1 MSLTKVSYSMIEGA
15 PVNVVDYGASTSATG
30 VANSAAFLAA
40 KAVAG
45 TYTIAGQTIFRQVY
59 VPPATYAID
68 GTVVGNFFTDGVVG
82 ITGGTVQYIIQ
93 QGVGA
98 SQSNTIF
105 GPGAMP
111 GATLTGGDNGQF
123 NTAFGTEALISN
135 TTGYRNTGIGYA
147 ALHNTVTNYA
157 NTAVGASAG
166 YSLSDPAATG
176 NTAVGSRALFTS
188 TDGYFNTAIGSD
200 SLQYNTSGY
209 SNTGCGKNTL
219 YTNSTGYFNTAVGLN
234 ALLSNETGFQNTAV
248 GFQALAGNV
257 LGINNVAVGF
267 NSLLYATNGGN
278 TAVGRHSC
286 LNTVGGYNLVAI
298 GDQALLE
305 NVSGNDSVA
314 VGVLALSKATGSQ
327 NTAIGRGAGFNVT
340 LGEGNLILGSNSNI
354 GYTPVFDITTENNR
368 VVVSSTSVTNAY
380 VQVAWTIVS
389 DERDKTDVEDSPY
402 GLSFVQSLRPVVYKR
417 DDRDRYKQADAD
429 GNITEVTKDGSRKD
443 EKFTLGFLAQE
454 IIAAEKAAGIQEGKF
469 LIADDEMADK
479 LKITETKIIPALV
492 KAIQELKAEFELYK
506 TAQEAA
512 QAKIGE

>member
-82 ITGGTVQYIIQ
+82 ITGGTVEYIIQ

-111 GATLTGGDNGQF
+111 GATPTGGDNGKF
-123 NTAFGTEALISN
+123 NTAFGNEALVSN

-147 ALHNTVTNYA
+147 ALHNTVTNYS
-157 NTAVGASAG
+157 NTGVGFQAG
-166 YSLSDPAATG
+166 YSLSDPAAYG

-188 TDGYFNTAIGSD
+188 VNGYFNTAIGSD
-200 SLQYNTSGY
+200 SLQYNLGGH

-219 YTNSTGYFNTAVGLN
+219 YTNTTGYYNTALGMN
-234 ALLSNETGFQNTAV
+234 ASYANTTGFQNTAV
-248 GFQALAGNV
+248 GFQALA
-257 LGINNVAVGF
+257 NNVTGDNNTAIGF
-267 NSLLYATNGGN
+267 DALLNTTNDGN
-278 TAVGRHSC
+278 TAVGRNSC
-286 LNTVGGYNLVAI
+286 LNTVGGGNNTAI
-298 GDQALLE
+298 GDQSLLG
-305 NVSGNDSVA
+305 NVSGGDNVA
-314 VGVLALSKATGSQ
+314 VGVLALSKATGNQ

-340 LGEGNLILGSNSNI
+340 TGEGNAILGSNNNI

-368 VVVSSTSVTNAY
+368 VVIGSSSVTNAY
-380 VQVAWTIVS
+380 VQVAWTVVS
-389 DERDKTDVEDSPY
+389 DERDKTDIENSPY
-402 GLSFVQSLRPVVYKR
+402 GLSFVQSLRPVMYKR
-417 DDRDRYKQADAD
+417 DDRDRYKQADAE
-429 GNITEVTKDGSRKD
+429 GNITEVTRDGSRKD

-454 IIAAEKAAGIQEGKF
+454 IIAAEKAAGNQEGKF

-492 KAIQELKAEFELYK
+492 KAIQELKAEFESYK

>member
-15 PVNVVDYGASTSATG
+15 PVNVIDFGASTSATG

-40 KAVAG
+40 KAAAG
-45 TYTIAGQTIFRQVY
+45 TYTISGQTIFRQVY

-68 GTVVGNFFTDGVVG
+68 GTIVGNFFTDGVVG
-82 ITGGTVQYIIQ
+82 ITGGAVQYIIQ

-111 GATLTGGDNGQF
+111 GATLTGIEPEGQL
-123 NTAFGTEALISN
+123 NAAFGTEALALN
-135 TTGYRNTGIGYA
+135 TSGYRNTGIGNG
-147 ALHNTVTNYA
+147 ALRNTVTNYA
-157 NTAVGASAG
+157 NTAVGALAG
-166 YSLSDPAATG
+166 HSLSDPIATA
-176 NTAVGSRALFTS
+176 NTAVGSRALTNS
-188 TDGYFNTAIGSD
+188 VDGYFNTAIGSD
-200 SLQYNTSGY
+200 SLQLNTSGH

-219 YTNSTGYFNTAVGLN
+219 FSNKTGEFNAAVGLN
-234 ALLSNETGFQNTAV
+234 ALYSNDSGSRNVAV
-248 GFQALAGNV
+248 GFQALNGNV
-257 LGINNVAVGF
+257 VGVNNVAIGF
-267 NSLLYATNGGN
+267 NSLLYATNDGN

-286 LNTVGGYNLVAI
+286 LNTVGGYNITAV
-298 GDQALLE
+298 GDQSLLA
-305 NVSGNDSVA
+305 NVSGGDSVA
-314 VGVLALSKATGSQ
+314 VGVLALSKATGNL
-327 NTAIGRGAGFNVT
+327 NTAIGRSAGFNVT
-340 LGEGNLILGSNSNI
+340 TGEGNLILGSGNNI
-354 GYTPVFDITTENNR
+354 GYAPVFDITTENNR

-402 GLSFVQSLRPVVYKR
+402 GLSFIQSLRPVIYKR

-429 GNITEVTKDGSRKD
+429 GNITEFPKDGSHKD

-454 IIAAEKAAGIQEGKF
+454 IIEAEKAAGTQEGKF

-506 TAQEAA
+506 SSH
-512 QAKIGE
+512 